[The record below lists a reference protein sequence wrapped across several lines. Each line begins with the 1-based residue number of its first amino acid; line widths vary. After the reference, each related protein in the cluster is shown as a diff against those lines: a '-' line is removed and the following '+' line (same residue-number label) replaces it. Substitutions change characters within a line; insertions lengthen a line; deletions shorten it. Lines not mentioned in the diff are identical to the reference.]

1 MDKRTRI
8 KTKSQK
14 RLFQLCIVLIMIF
27 FFILMN
33 IVNVPRI
40 VYFYIALFSL
50 IYFIASLIERKYYSN
65 IIDGNKIK
73 QENVDTGNIID
84 EKQKIIEQLKEQLE
98 FLNKNYEIAKNTN
111 DILIKLIETQKEKT
125 AENPVNEKV

>member
-1 MDKRTRI
+1 
-8 KTKSQK
+8 
-14 RLFQLCIVLIMIF
+14 MIF